1 MEHQS
6 AAKKGKTLISS
17 FFKKRDRQASEDTS
31 IPPVF
36 TMQHQSSESLLFP
49 NIQIPSCSSPI
60 DDHQSSS
67 TFIERDL
74 GKRKQIC
81 EYHVNVRDEIRRSYL
96 NMGPYQPDMLE
107 YPGTKFGSQNRRFQK
122 KWFQKFYWLEYSP
135 STNKAYC
142 FYCFLFLN
150 DVNSSNIS
158 ALVNEGFDN
167 WKRVNQGKTC
177 AFLSHIGSAASSP
190 HTMCERRADNLIRP
204 SQHIDKVMHAQS
216 KEEKEKNRLRLSTS
230 IVAVRWLALQGC
242 AFRCNDESL
251 SSSNRGNFLELV
263 KAFTKMNIEI
273 DEVVLENA
281 PKNAQYIAP
290 EIQKEILHIMANR
303 VRQMVREEVGD
314 KYFCIL
320 VDKARDISKREQM
333 AIILKFVNNHG
344 ILTEIFFAIKS
355 VSDTTS
361 MNLKNEISNVL
372 VHHDLH
378 VKKIIGQGY
387 DGASNMRGA
396 WNGLQALFLKDCPYA
411 YYVHCF
417 AYRLQLALVSAAKD
431 VSIIWEFFSHLDN
444 IVNIVTSSTKRIVEL
459 HTAQRNE
466 IEYMLSIGERDSGSG
481 ANQIA

>member
-1 MEHQS
+1 MQYQS

-31 IPPVF
+31 IPTVL

-49 NIQIPSCSSPI
+49 NIQIPSCSSPR

-67 TFIERDL
+67 TFIERDP

-81 EYHVNVRDEIRRSYL
+81 EYHVNIRDEIRRSYL

-107 YPGTKFGSQNRRFQK
+107 YPG
-122 KWFQKFYWLEYSP
+122 
-135 STNKAYC
+135 
-142 FYCFLFLN
+142 
-150 DVNSSNIS
+150 
-158 ALVNEGFDN
+158 FDN
-167 WKRVNQGKTC
+167 WKRVDQGKTC
-177 AFLSHIGSAASSP
+177 AFLAHISSAASSP
-190 HTMCERRADNLIRP
+190 HTMCERRAENLMRP
-204 SQHIDKVMHAQS
+204 SQHIDKVMHTQS

-230 IVAVRWLALQGC
+230 IVDVRWLALQGC
-242 AFRCNDESL
+242 AFRGNDESL

-263 KAFTKMNIEI
+263 KAFAKMNIEI

-320 VDKARDISKREQM
+320 VDEARDISKREQM
-333 AIILKFVNNHG
+333 AIILRFVNNHG
-344 ILTEIFFAIKS
+344 ILTERFFAIKS

-378 VKKIIGQGY
+378 VKKIRGQGY

-417 AYRLQLALVSAAKD
+417 AHRLQLTLVSAAKD
-431 VSIIWEFFSHLDN
+431 VSVI
-444 IVNIVTSSTKRIVEL
+444 
-459 HTAQRNE
+459 
-466 IEYMLSIGERDSGSG
+466 
-481 ANQIA
+481 